1 MEYKRSGIYALPEA
15 PHWADAS
22 LHEMV
27 QEIAENGEEMNVG
40 APQHIV
46 DSTENG
52 DFTLFGKWVD
62 ETAVELLIPIEEN

>member
-1 MEYKRSGIYALPEA
+1 
-15 PHWADAS
+15 
-22 LHEMV
+22 
-27 QEIAENGEEMNVG
+27 MNVG